1 MTNQKID
8 SIEVTELPIR
18 LGQFVKLAGLVQNGN
33 EAKMLIQN
41 GEVTHNGLVE
51 TRRGRQ
57 LAIDDVIGVAG
68 NNYRIVAR
76 LG

>member
-1 MTNQKID
+1 MTNQTIQ
-8 SIEVTELPIR
+8 SIEITELPIR
-18 LGQFVKLAGLVQNGN
+18 LGQFLKLAGLVQNGN

-41 GEVTHNGLVE
+41 GEVTHNGQIE

-57 LAIDDVIGVAG
+57 LAIDDLIGVEG
-68 NNYRIVAR
+68 NSYRVVAR